1 MTNVSTPDRSMIAAL
16 ILFAAIGGLIAVDV
30 VTDLRQGTTASH
42 IVFEV
47 TAMAVAVAGAAFLL
61 LRLRVAQ
68 KEHQRLGRDLHVA
81 RAEAER
87 WRSEAHELL
96 AGLGAAVSEQF
107 DRWALTA
114 AEQEVGLLLLK
125 GLSHKEVAD
134 VRSTSERTVR
144 QQALAIYRK
153 AGLGGRAE
161 LAAFFFEDLLL
172 PVDTAPRRTEGEEK
186 S

>member
-1 MTNVSTPDRSMIAAL
+1 MSSRIYDKARRRRTSSSRSRRWRSPSQARR
-16 ILFAAIGGLIAVDV
+16 F
-30 VTDLRQGTTASH
+30 
-42 IVFEV
+42 FCC
-47 TAMAVAVAGAAFLL
+47 
-61 LRLRVAQ
+61 
-68 KEHQRLGRDLHVA
+68 GRDLHVA